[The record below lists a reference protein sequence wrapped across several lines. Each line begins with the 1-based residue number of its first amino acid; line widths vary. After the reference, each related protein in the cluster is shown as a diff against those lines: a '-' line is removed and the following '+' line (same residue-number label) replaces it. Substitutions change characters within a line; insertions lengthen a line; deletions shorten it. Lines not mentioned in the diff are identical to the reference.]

1 MFAIII
7 EIKVRVNKILIKFN
21 LTVKKPNCLNEH
33 GDRNGFLCKREVKSN
48 ERVISLNGCAD
59 RPPPNPADLC
69 QESLN
74 RKPSDLLGEC
84 DLYHYFSPVI

>member
-1 MFAIII
+1 MFEIII

-69 QESLN
+69 QEPSQ
-74 RKPSDLLGEC
+74 KPSKLLGEC
-84 DLYHYFSPVI
+84 DLYHYFNPVI

>member
-1 MFAIII
+1 MNTATEMDFVQKGVAQM
-7 EIKVRVNKILIKFN
+7 
-21 LTVKKPNCLNEH
+21 
-33 GDRNGFLCKREVKSN
+33 